1 MKNTM
6 RIFTFLFAVGFLF
19 SCGDASEEATKS
31 SAAAGSEWDNLAKEA
46 GLSKAD
52 VTKAIEIGT
61 KMQACWVA
69 ESAPGAYDSHMTDDC
84 DPFIEEY
91 KEYCLQTF
99 GSDDYNDEG
108 DAGKKIQGFRE
119 IMFATREK

>member
-1 MKNTM
+1 M
-6 RIFTFLFAVGFLF
+6 RKVLNVLASLFVIGLLF
-19 SCGDASEEATKS
+19 SCGDASEEATKT
-31 SAAAGSEWDNLAKEA
+31 SAAAGSEWDKLAKEA

-52 VTKAIEIGT
+52 VAKAIEIGT

-84 DPFIEEY
+84 DPFFQEF
-91 KEYCLQTF
+91 KEYCVQTF

-108 DAGKKIQGFRE
+108 DAGKKIQGFRD

>member
-1 MKNTM
+1 MKKMFNVLM
-6 RIFTFLFAVGFLF
+6 SLFVVAMVF
-19 SCGDASEEATKS
+19 SCGDASEEAAEGSKN
-31 SAAAGSEWDNLAKEA
+31 AAGEWDKLAKEA

-69 ESAPGAYDSHMTDDC
+69 ESAPRAYDSHMTDDC
-84 DPFIEEY
+84 DPLMDEY
-91 KEYCLQTF
+91 KEYCVQTF